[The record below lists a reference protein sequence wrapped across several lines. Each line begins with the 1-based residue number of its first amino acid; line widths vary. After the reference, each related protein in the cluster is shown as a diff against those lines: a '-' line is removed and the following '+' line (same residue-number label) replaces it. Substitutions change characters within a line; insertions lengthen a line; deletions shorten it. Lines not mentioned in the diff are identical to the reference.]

1 LASRAPSSARL
12 FVALELPADARER
25 VVEWQQTAFGAHGD
39 ALRLVAPAALH
50 VTLAFLGHHPEASV
64 DGIAAAALSRLDGLA
79 APSLEFA
86 GVAPVPP
93 RRPRLFALDLADPDG
108 RAAAVQAAVAAP
120 LVAGGWY
127 EPEKRPF
134 WPHLTVARVRS
145 AARPPRDL
153 DVGPPAGSFVAD
165 EVVLYR
171 SKLGRGGA
179 RYTPLDRMTLR

>member
-12 FVALELPADARER
+12 FVALELPAEAREQ
-25 VVEWQQTAFGAHGD
+25 VVEWQREALGAHRD

-50 VTLAFLGHHPEASV
+50 VTLAFLGHHPEAAV
-64 DGIAAAALSRLDGLA
+64 DEIAAAALSRLDGPA
-79 APSLEFA
+79 PPSLEFA
-86 GVAPVPP
+86 AVAPVPP
-93 RRPRLFALDLADPDG
+93 RRPRLLALDLADPDG
-108 RAAAVQAAVAAP
+108 RAAAVQAAVEAP

-145 AARPPRDL
+145 GARPPRDL
-153 DVGPPAGSFVAD
+153 EADPPAGSFVAD

-179 RYTPLDRMTLR
+179 QYTPLARMTLR